1 MQHYNC
7 FPYLLPLAYG
17 IQLRRLHVVPY
28 FDLYRYHY
36 CFGCT
41 EEDTLG
47 QRVVFRDDDGPAV
60 RCSAHEMLL
69 YSGDELAVLSQLYY
83 PRNPIRC
90 QKLCHQQVENRYRHV
105 EIRPRSFP
113 EADPLYRPFLRQ
125 HFQLIVVHY
134 QLLRL
139 M

>member
-7 FPYLLPLAYG
+7 FPCRLPLAYG

-28 FDLYRYHY
+28 FDLHHYHY
-36 CFGCT
+36 YSGCM
-41 EEDTLG
+41 EEDTLV

-60 RCSAHEMLL
+60 RCSDLEMLL
-69 YSGDELAVLSQLYY
+69 YFEGVLAVLSQLCY

-90 QKLCHQQVENRYRHV
+90 RKLYHQQVENRYRHV

-113 EADPLYRPFLRQ
+113 EADPLYRPSPRQ
-125 HFQLIVVHY
+125 HFQLIDVHY